1 MVMIQSLYIRL
12 HKIILHLLYQ
22 LIVIEMII
30 QNQTMVGM
38 ITHKVLVK
46 LGNMN
51 GQLNVLNQLLKRV
64 LVIGVTGKVLLY
76 GQNGVKKVWMAM
88 VMNISTIVHKL
99 KTLHLILLQ
108 LLIIQMMKRV
118 LRHLLMVQ
126 HKLLLL
132 LEECIGLMIPKELEK
147 T

>member
-38 ITHKVLVK
+38 IILEVLVK
-46 LGNMN
+46 LGNTN
-51 GQLNVLNQLLKRV
+51 GQLNVLNQRLKQV
-64 LVIGVTGKVLLY
+64 LVIGVIGKVQHCGL
-76 GQNGVKKVWMAM
+76 NGERKVWTET
-88 VMNISTIVHKL
+88 VMNIFTIVLKL

>member
-51 GQLNVLNQLLKRV
+51 GQLNVLNQLLKQV

>member
-51 GQLNVLNQLLKRV
+51 GQLNVLNQLLKQV

-118 LRHLLMVQ
+118 LRHLLTVW

>member
-38 ITHKVLVK
+38 IILKVLVK
-46 LGNMN
+46 LGNTN
-51 GQLNVLNQLLKRV
+51 GQLNVLNQRLKQV
-64 LVIGVTGKVLLY
+64 LVIGVIGKVQHCGL
-76 GQNGVKKVWMAM
+76 NGERKVWTET
-88 VMNISTIVHKL
+88 VMNIFTIVLKL

-118 LRHLLMVQ
+118 LRRLLTVQ

>member
-51 GQLNVLNQLLKRV
+51 GQLNVLNQLLKQV

-88 VMNISTIVHKL
+88 IMNISTIVHKL

>member
-22 LIVIEMII
+22 LIVIETII
-30 QNQTMVGM
+30 QNQLTVGM
-38 ITHKVLVK
+38 IIHKVLAK
-46 LGNMN
+46 LGNTN
-51 GQLNVLNQLLKRV
+51 GQLNVLNQLLKQV

-132 LEECIGLMIPKELEK
+132 LEECTGLMILKELEK

>member
-12 HKIILHLLYQ
+12 HKIILLLLYQ

-51 GQLNVLNQLLKRV
+51 GQLNVLNQLLKQV

-132 LEECIGLMIPKELEK
+132 LEECIGLMIPKESEK